1 MFESQKDY
9 PIRLSIFEGPLD
21 LLMHLLEKHKIDIY
35 DIPIAEI
42 TEQYLA
48 YIESWHEFNME
59 IASEFLVMAAT
70 LLQIKS
76 RMLLPKPPKILD
88 ENEPEEDPRQAL
100 VARLIEYRKFK
111 QVSAWLT
118 EHSEKRE
125 QYVTRL
131 PIPFEVKTSLPQGL
145 ELDDLIRAFLAVWES
160 KTPDVRL
167 IEREEL
173 TIQDKIADILTLF
186 QRKKTLKFGDILIRS
201 GSRSEVVAS
210 FLALLELLRLKKLW
224 LSQQAPFA
232 EIYLTVR
239 E

>member
-9 PIRLSIFEGPLD
+9 PIRLSVFEGPLD

-48 YIESWHEFNME
+48 YIESWREFNME

-76 RMLLPKPPKILD
+76 RMLLPKPPKILAED
-88 ENEPEEDPRQAL
+88 EEEEDPRQAL
-100 VARLIEYRKFK
+100 VARLLEYRQFK
-111 QVSAWLT
+111 QVSIWLA

-125 QYVTRL
+125 QYITRL

-160 KTPDVRL
+160 KTPHVRL

-224 LSQQAPFA
+224 LSQKAPFA
-232 EIYLTVR
+232 EIYVTVR